1 MKTTI
6 LTLLL
11 NTFIV
16 CAYAQSFKSQGLKYY
31 VIGDNSV
38 AVTGCTGKVPQ
49 NVTIPSTVSNGG
61 KTYIVERIG
70 QYAFDE
76 PGLLSVVLPNTIK
89 SIGQF
94 AFRSSSI
101 ERIELPIGLE
111 SIEAYAF
118 SECKSL
124 KSVVLPNTIKIK
136 SIGSYAFSETSLE
149 SINLPIG
156 LELIGGYAFYRCN
169 SLKSVVLPN
178 TIKSIGEYAFSG
190 TSLESINLPI
200 GLECIE
206 SYAFDACKSLKY
218 VYFPPSPLILGAHI
232 FYDCDNLIR
241 QEGFH
246 PGIKS
251 YGSNPFSSSPIDKQL
266 DSDEIKRTFSYNY
279 VWKIYKAMQEWQK
292 KKPYETVD
300 QWRTRVTDQARER
313 KLQQFVHQFKDQ
325 YVKEESAKAN
335 PQFTISLYDDDYN
348 VYSLESK
355 RYGVVYV
362 SVPTTEKDFFKDNFG
377 SAKVMPTYCLKDDT
391 LALASVSV
399 QIGQKTYKTLD
410 MIEEAMA
417 NDFASMDLPPL
428 EINLNDKESSTP
440 VIRTVS
446 YDKSLDENIPV
457 SGTKAN
463 NTFVIAIGNENYQLV
478 PSVSFAENDMEV
490 FCKYCQKTLGVPISN
505 IRKYKD
511 ATFGVMLSAL
521 SDLKDIAEAYN
532 GDINV
537 LFYYAGHGFPDEK
550 SHNAYL
556 LPVDADGK
564 QSEVCFPISRLYAE
578 LAALKSKS
586 TVVFMAACFSGSQR
600 GDGMLASAR
609 GVAIKAKEEKLHGNL
624 VVFSAASGDETAY
637 PYREKGHGMF
647 TYFLLKK
654 LQETKGAVT
663 LGELSDYVTTN
674 VKRQS
679 VVTNRKSQTP
689 TVIYSES
696 VGMDWRK
703 ISF

>member
-16 CAYAQSFKSQGLKYY
+16 CAYAQSFKSQGLKYN

-38 AVTGCTGKVPQ
+38 EVAGCTGKVPK

-70 QYAFDE
+70 ANAFDE

-89 SIGQF
+89 SIGWG
-94 AFRSSSI
+94 AFGSSSL
-101 ERIELPIGLE
+101 ESIELPIGLE
-111 SIEAYAF
+111 IIEAYAF

-124 KSVVLPNTIKIK
+124 KSVVLPNTIK
-136 SIGSYAFSETSLE
+136 SIGGSAFRESSLE
-149 SINLPIG
+149 SIELPIG
-156 LELIGGYAFYRCN
+156 LELIGGYAFY
-169 SLKSVVLPN
+169 
-178 TIKSIGEYAFSG
+178 G
-190 TSLESINLPI
+190 
-200 GLECIE
+200 
-206 SYAFDACKSLKY
+206 CKSLKY
-218 VYFPPSPLILGAHI
+218 VYFPPSPLELGDLC
-232 FYDCDNLIR
+232 FSDCDNLIR

-251 YGSNPFSSSPIDKQL
+251 YGYNPFSSSPIDKQL

-313 KLQQFVHQFKDQ
+313 KLQQFVSQFKDQ
-325 YVKEESAKAN
+325 YVKEQSANAN

-348 VYSLESK
+348 VYSLKSK

-362 SVPTTEKDFFKDNFG
+362 SVPASEKEFFKDKFDP
-377 SAKVMPTYCLKDDT
+377 AKVMPTYCLKDDT

-410 MIEEAMA
+410 MIEEPMA

-511 ATFGVMLSAL
+511 ATFGVMLSAI

-564 QSEVCFPISRLYAE
+564 QPEVCFPISRLYSE

-586 TVVFMAACFSGSQR
+586 TVVFMDACFSGSQR

>member
-31 VIGDNSV
+31 VIGDNCV

-70 QYAFDE
+70 ANAFDE

-89 SIGQF
+89 SIGWG
-94 AFRSSSI
+94 AFGSSSL
-101 ERIELPIGLE
+101 ESIELPIGLE
-111 SIEAYAF
+111 IIEAYAF
-118 SECKSL
+118 SECK
-124 KSVVLPNTIKIK
+124 
-136 SIGSYAFSETSLE
+136 
-149 SINLPIG
+149 
-156 LELIGGYAFYRCN
+156 

-190 TSLESINLPI
+190 TSLESIKLPI

-218 VYFPPSPLILGAHI
+218 VYFPPSPLELGDLC
-232 FYDCDNLIR
+232 FSDCDNLIR

-251 YGSNPFSSSPIDKQL
+251 YGYNPFSSSPIDKQL

-313 KLQQFVHQFKDQ
+313 KLQQFVSQFKDQ
-325 YVKEESAKAN
+325 YVKEQSANAN

-348 VYSLESK
+348 VYSLESQG
-355 RYGVVYV
+355 YGVVYV

-410 MIEEAMA
+410 MIEEPMA

-511 ATFGVMLSAL
+511 ATFGVMLSAI

-564 QSEVCFPISRLYAE
+564 QLEVCFPISRLYSE

-586 TVVFMAACFSGSQR
+586 TVVFMDACFSGSQR

-624 VVFSAASGDETAY
+624 VVLSAASGDETAY

>member
-16 CAYAQSFKSQGLKYY
+16 CAYAQSFKSQGLKYN

-38 AVTGCTGKVPQ
+38 EVAGCTGKVPK

-70 QYAFDE
+70 ANAFDE

-89 SIGQF
+89 SIGWG
-94 AFRSSSI
+94 AFGSSSL
-101 ERIELPIGLE
+101 ESIELPIGLE
-111 SIEAYAF
+111 IIEAYAF

-124 KSVVLPNTIKIK
+124 KSVVLPNTIK
-136 SIGSYAFSETSLE
+136 SIGGSAFRESSLE
-149 SINLPIG
+149 SIELPIG
-156 LELIGGYAFYRCN
+156 LELIGGYAFY
-169 SLKSVVLPN
+169 
-178 TIKSIGEYAFSG
+178 G
-190 TSLESINLPI
+190 
-200 GLECIE
+200 
-206 SYAFDACKSLKY
+206 CKSLKY
-218 VYFPPSPLILGAHI
+218 VYFPPSPLELGDLC
-232 FYDCDNLIR
+232 FSDCDNLIR

-251 YGSNPFSSSPIDKQL
+251 YGYNPFSSSPIDKQL

-313 KLQQFVHQFKDQ
+313 KLQQFVSQFKDQ
-325 YVKEESAKAN
+325 YVKEQSANAN

-362 SVPTTEKDFFKDNFG
+362 SVPASEKEFFKDKFDP
-377 SAKVMPTYCLKDDT
+377 AKVMPTYCLKDDT

-410 MIEEAMA
+410 MIEEPMA

-511 ATFGVMLSAL
+511 ATFGVMLSAI

-564 QSEVCFPISRLYAE
+564 QPEVCFPISRLYSE

-586 TVVFMAACFSGSQR
+586 TVVFMDACFSGSQR

-609 GVAIKAKEEKLHGNL
+609 GVAIKAKEDKLHGNL

>member
-16 CAYAQSFKSQGLKYY
+16 CAYAQSFKSQGLKYN

-38 AVTGCTGKVPQ
+38 EVAGCTGKVPK

-70 QYAFDE
+70 ANAFDE

-89 SIGQF
+89 SIGWG
-94 AFRSSSI
+94 AFGSSSL
-101 ERIELPIGLE
+101 ESIELPIGLE
-111 SIEAYAF
+111 IIEAYAF

-124 KSVVLPNTIKIK
+124 KSVVLPNTIK
-136 SIGSYAFSETSLE
+136 SIGGSAFRESSLE
-149 SINLPIG
+149 SIELPIG
-156 LELIGGYAFYRCN
+156 LELIGGYAFY
-169 SLKSVVLPN
+169 
-178 TIKSIGEYAFSG
+178 G
-190 TSLESINLPI
+190 
-200 GLECIE
+200 
-206 SYAFDACKSLKY
+206 CKSLKY
-218 VYFPPSPLILGAHI
+218 VYFPPSPLELGDLC
-232 FYDCDNLIR
+232 FSDCDNLIR

-251 YGSNPFSSSPIDKQL
+251 YGYNPFSSSPIDKQL

-313 KLQQFVHQFKDQ
+313 KLQQFVSQFKDQ
-325 YVKEESAKAN
+325 YVKEQSANAN

-348 VYSLESK
+348 VYSLKSK

-362 SVPTTEKDFFKDNFG
+362 SVPASEKEFFKDKFDP
-377 SAKVMPTYCLKDDT
+377 AKVMPTYCLKDDT

-410 MIEEAMA
+410 MIEEPMA

-564 QSEVCFPISRLYAE
+564 QLEVCFPISRLYSE

-586 TVVFMAACFSGSQR
+586 TVVFMDACFSGSQR

-609 GVAIKAKEEKLHGNL
+609 GVAIKAKEEMLHGNL

>member
-16 CAYAQSFKSQGLKYY
+16 CAYAQSFKSQGLKYN

-38 AVTGCTGKVPQ
+38 EVAGCTGKVPQ

-76 PGLLSVVLPNTIK
+76 SGLLSVVLPNTIK

-190 TSLESINLPI
+190 TSLESIKLPI

-251 YGSNPFSSSPIDKQL
+251 YGSNPFSSSPIDKQF
-266 DSDEIKRTFSYNY
+266 DSGEITRTFSYNY
-279 VWKIYKAMQEWQK
+279 VCKIYKAMQEWQK
-292 KKPYETVD
+292 KKSFETVD
-300 QWRTRVTDQARER
+300 QWRTRVTNQARER
-313 KLQQFVHQFKDQ
+313 KLQQFVSQFKDQ
-325 YVKEESAKAN
+325 YVKEQSANAK
-335 PQFTISLYDDDYN
+335 PSFTISLYDDDYN

-355 RYGVVYV
+355 GYGVVYV

-377 SAKVMPTYCLKDDT
+377 SAKVMPTYCVKDDT
-391 LALASVSV
+391 LALVSVSV
-399 QIGQKTYKTLD
+399 QIGPKTYKTLD
-410 MIEEAMA
+410 MNEEPMA

-511 ATFGVMLSAL
+511 ATFGVMLSAI

-550 SHNAYL
+550 SRKAYL
-556 LPVDADGK
+556 LPIDADGK
-564 QSEVCFPISRLYAE
+564 QSEVCLPISRLYSE
-578 LAALKSKS
+578 LAALNSKS
-586 TVVFMAACFSGSQR
+586 TVVFMDACFSGAQR

>member
-16 CAYAQSFKSQGLKYY
+16 CAYAQSFKSQGLKYN

-38 AVTGCTGKVPQ
+38 EVAGCTGKVPK

-70 QYAFDE
+70 ANAFDE

-89 SIGQF
+89 SIGWG
-94 AFRSSSI
+94 AFGSSSL
-101 ERIELPIGLE
+101 ESIELPIGLE
-111 SIEAYAF
+111 IIEAYAF

-124 KSVVLPNTIKIK
+124 KSVVLPNTIK
-136 SIGSYAFSETSLE
+136 SIGGSAFRESSLE
-149 SINLPIG
+149 SIELPIG
-156 LELIGGYAFYRCN
+156 LELIGGYAFY
-169 SLKSVVLPN
+169 
-178 TIKSIGEYAFSG
+178 G
-190 TSLESINLPI
+190 
-200 GLECIE
+200 
-206 SYAFDACKSLKY
+206 CKSLKY
-218 VYFPPSPLILGAHI
+218 VYFPPSPLELGDLC
-232 FYDCDNLIR
+232 FSDCDNLIR

-251 YGSNPFSSSPIDKQL
+251 YGYNPFSSSPIDKQL

-313 KLQQFVHQFKDQ
+313 KLQQFVSQFKDQ
-325 YVKEESAKAN
+325 YVKEQSANAN

-348 VYSLESK
+348 VYSLKSK

-362 SVPTTEKDFFKDNFG
+362 SVPASEKEFFKDKFDP
-377 SAKVMPTYCLKDDT
+377 AKVMPTYCLKDDT

-410 MIEEAMA
+410 MIEEPMA

-564 QSEVCFPISRLYAE
+564 QPEVCFPISRLYSE

-586 TVVFMAACFSGSQR
+586 TVVFMDACFSGSQR

>member
-70 QYAFDE
+70 ANAFDE

-89 SIGQF
+89 SIGWG
-94 AFRSSSI
+94 AFGSSSL
-101 ERIELPIGLE
+101 ESIELPIGLE
-111 SIEAYAF
+111 IIEAYAF

-124 KSVVLPNTIKIK
+124 KSVVLPNTIK
-136 SIGSYAFSETSLE
+136 SIGGSAFRESSLE
-149 SINLPIG
+149 SIELPIG
-156 LELIGGYAFYRCN
+156 LELIGGYAFY
-169 SLKSVVLPN
+169 
-178 TIKSIGEYAFSG
+178 G
-190 TSLESINLPI
+190 
-200 GLECIE
+200 
-206 SYAFDACKSLKY
+206 CKSLKY
-218 VYFPPSPLILGAHI
+218 VYFPPSPLELGDLC
-232 FYDCDNLIR
+232 FSDCDNLIR

-251 YGSNPFSSSPIDKQL
+251 YGYNPFSSSPIDKQL

-313 KLQQFVHQFKDQ
+313 KLQQFVSQFKDQ
-325 YVKEESAKAN
+325 YVKEQSANAN

-362 SVPTTEKDFFKDNFG
+362 SVPASEKDFFKDKFDP
-377 SAKVMPTYCLKDDT
+377 AKVMPTYCLKDDT

-410 MIEEAMA
+410 MIEEPMA

-586 TVVFMAACFSGSQR
+586 TVVFMDACFSGSQR

>member
-1 MKTTI
+1 MKAKI

-16 CAYAQSFKSQGLKYY
+16 CAYAQSFESQRLKYN
-31 VIGDNSV
+31 VIEGNSV
-38 AVTGCTGKVPQ
+38 EVVGCTGRKVPQ
-49 NVTIPSTVSNGG
+49 HVTIPSTVSNGG

-70 QYAFDE
+70 RSAFRE
-76 PGLLSVVLPNTIK
+76 SGLLSVVLPNTIK
-89 SIGQF
+89 SIGEF
-94 AFRSSSI
+94 AFQNTSLESLK
-101 ERIELPIGLE
+101 LPIGLE
-111 SIEAYAF
+111 RIEDWAF
-118 SECKSL
+118 FECS
-124 KSVVLPNTIKIK
+124 
-136 SIGSYAFSETSLE
+136 
-149 SINLPIG
+149 
-156 LELIGGYAFYRCN
+156 
-169 SLKSVVLPN
+169 
-178 TIKSIGEYAFSG
+178 
-190 TSLESINLPI
+190 
-200 GLECIE
+200 
-206 SYAFDACKSLKY
+206 SLKY
-218 VYFPPSPLILGAHI
+218 VYFPPTPLELGRCCFAN
-232 FYDCDNLIR
+232 CLNLIR
-241 QEGFH
+241 QEGYH
-246 PGIKS
+246 SGITRTDGYLS
-251 YGSNPFSSSPIDKQL
+251 GCFSNSPIDTQL
-266 DSDEIKRTFSYNY
+266 KSDEIKRTFSYNY
-279 VWKIYKAMQEWQK
+279 VCKIYKAMQEWQK
-292 KKPYETVD
+292 KKPFETVD
-300 QWRTRVTDQARER
+300 QWRTRVTNHARER
-313 KLQQFVHQFKDQ
+313 KLQQLVSQFKDQ
-325 YVKEESAKAN
+325 YIKEQSANVN

-362 SVPTTEKDFFKDNFG
+362 SVPASEKDFFKDKFG
-377 SAKVMPTYCLKDDT
+377 SAKVMPTYCIKDDN
-391 LALASVSV
+391 LALVSVSV
-399 QIGQKTYKTLD
+399 QIGQKTYKAPD
-410 MIEEAMA
+410 MNEEPVA

-428 EINLNDKESSTP
+428 EINMNDKESSTP

-521 SDLKDIAEAYN
+521 SDLKDITEAYN

-550 SHNAYL
+550 SRKAYL

-564 QSEVCFPISRLYAE
+564 QSEVCLPISRLYSE
-578 LAALKSKS
+578 LAALNSKS
-586 TVVFMAACFSGSQR
+586 TVVFMDACFSGAQR

-609 GVAIKAKEEKLHGNL
+609 GVAIEVKEEMIQGNL

-637 PYREKGHGMF
+637 PYKEKGHGMF

-654 LQETKGAVT
+654 VQETKGAVT
-663 LGELSDYVTTN
+663 LGELSDYIITN

-689 TVIYSES
+689 TVIHSES
-696 VGMDWRK
+696 VGMGWRTK
-703 ISF
+703 PL

>member
-16 CAYAQSFKSQGLKYY
+16 CAYAQSFKSQGLKYN

-70 QYAFDE
+70 ANAFDE

-89 SIGQF
+89 SIGWG
-94 AFRSSSI
+94 AFGSSSL
-101 ERIELPIGLE
+101 ESIELPIGLE
-111 SIEAYAF
+111 IIEAYAF

-124 KSVVLPNTIKIK
+124 KSVVLPNTIK
-136 SIGSYAFSETSLE
+136 SIGGSAFRESSLE
-149 SINLPIG
+149 SIELPIG
-156 LELIGGYAFYRCN
+156 LELIGGYAFY
-169 SLKSVVLPN
+169 
-178 TIKSIGEYAFSG
+178 G
-190 TSLESINLPI
+190 
-200 GLECIE
+200 
-206 SYAFDACKSLKY
+206 CKSLKY

-251 YGSNPFSSSPIDKQL
+251 YGYNPFSSSPIDKQL

-313 KLQQFVHQFKDQ
+313 KLQQFVSQFKDQ
-325 YVKEESAKAN
+325 YVKEQSANAN

-348 VYSLESK
+348 VYSLKSK

-362 SVPTTEKDFFKDNFG
+362 SVPTTEKDFFKDKFDP
-377 SAKVMPTYCLKDDT
+377 AKVMPTYCLKDDT

-410 MIEEAMA
+410 MIEEPMA

-511 ATFGVMLSAL
+511 ATFGVMLSAI

-564 QSEVCFPISRLYAE
+564 QLEVCFPISRLYSE

-586 TVVFMAACFSGSQR
+586 TVVFMDACFSGSQR

>member
-16 CAYAQSFKSQGLKYY
+16 CAYAQSFKSQGLKYN

-38 AVTGCTGKVPQ
+38 EVAGCTGKVPK
-49 NVTIPSTVSNGG
+49 NVTIPSTVSDGG

-70 QYAFDE
+70 ANAFDE

-89 SIGQF
+89 SIGEF
-94 AFRSSSI
+94 AFQNTSL
-101 ERIELPIGLE
+101 ERLKLPIGLE
-111 SIEAYAF
+111 
-118 SECKSL
+118 
-124 KSVVLPNTIKIK
+124 
-136 SIGSYAFSETSLE
+136 
-149 SINLPIG
+149 
-156 LELIGGYAFYRCN
+156 R
-169 SLKSVVLPN
+169 
-178 TIKSIGEYAFSG
+178 
-190 TSLESINLPI
+190 
-200 GLECIE
+200 IE

-241 QEGFH
+241 QEGYH
-246 PGIKS
+246 AGITRT
-251 YGSNPFSSSPIDKQL
+251 GEGRQFGSSPIDKQL
-266 DSDEIKRTFSYNY
+266 NSDEIKRTFSYNY
-279 VWKIYKAMQEWQK
+279 VCKIYKAMQEWQK
-292 KKPYETVD
+292 KKPFETVD

-550 SHNAYL
+550 SRKAYL
-556 LPVDADGK
+556 LPIDADGK
-564 QSEVCFPISRLYAE
+564 QSEVCFPISRLYSE
-578 LAALKSKS
+578 LAALNSKS
-586 TVVFMAACFSGSQR
+586 TVVFMDACFSGAQR

-609 GVAIKAKEEKLHGNL
+609 GVAIEVKEEMIQGNL

>member
-70 QYAFDE
+70 ANAFDE

-89 SIGQF
+89 SIGWG
-94 AFRSSSI
+94 AFGSSSL
-101 ERIELPIGLE
+101 ESIELPIGLE
-111 SIEAYAF
+111 IIEAYAF

-124 KSVVLPNTIKIK
+124 KSVVLPNTIK
-136 SIGSYAFSETSLE
+136 SIGGSAFRESSLE
-149 SINLPIG
+149 SIELPIG
-156 LELIGGYAFYRCN
+156 LELIGGYAFY
-169 SLKSVVLPN
+169 
-178 TIKSIGEYAFSG
+178 G
-190 TSLESINLPI
+190 
-200 GLECIE
+200 
-206 SYAFDACKSLKY
+206 CKSLKY

-251 YGSNPFSSSPIDKQL
+251 YGYNPFSSSPIDKQL

-292 KKPYETVD
+292 KKPFETVD

-313 KLQQFVHQFKDQ
+313 KLQQFVSQFKDQ
-325 YVKEESAKAN
+325 YVKEQSANAN

-348 VYSLESK
+348 VYSLKSK

-362 SVPTTEKDFFKDNFG
+362 SVPASEKEFFKDKFDP
-377 SAKVMPTYCLKDDT
+377 AKVMPTYCLKDDT

-511 ATFGVMLSAL
+511 ATFGVMLSAI

-564 QSEVCFPISRLYAE
+564 QLEVCFPISRLYSE

-586 TVVFMAACFSGSQR
+586 TVVFMDACFSGSQR

>member
-190 TSLESINLPI
+190 TSLESIKLPI

-251 YGSNPFSSSPIDKQL
+251 YGSNPFSSSPIDKQI
-266 DSDEIKRTFSYNY
+266 DSGEITRTFSYNY
-279 VWKIYKAMQEWQK
+279 VCKIYKAMQEWQK
-292 KKPYETVD
+292 KKPFETVD

-362 SVPTTEKDFFKDNFG
+362 SVPASEKDFFKDKFDP
-377 SAKVMPTYCLKDDT
+377 AKVMPTYCLKDDT

-410 MIEEAMA
+410 MIEEPMA

-511 ATFGVMLSAL
+511 ATFGVMLSAI

-564 QSEVCFPISRLYAE
+564 QLEVCFPISRLYSE

-586 TVVFMAACFSGSQR
+586 TVVFMDACFSGSQR

-609 GVAIKAKEEKLHGNL
+609 GVAIKAKEEMLHGNL

-654 LQETKGAVT
+654 LQETKGAIT

>member
-1 MKTTI
+1 MKAKI

-16 CAYAQSFKSQGLKYY
+16 CAYAQSFESQGLKYK

-38 AVTGCTGKVPQ
+38 EVAGCTGVVPQ

-70 QYAFDE
+70 SSAFDKS
-76 PGLLSVVLPNTIK
+76 GILSVVLPNTIK
-89 SIGQF
+89 SIGES
-94 AFRSSSI
+94 AFCQSSLESI
-101 ERIELPIGLE
+101 KLPIGLE
-111 SIEAYAF
+111 
-118 SECKSL
+118 
-124 KSVVLPNTIKIK
+124 
-136 SIGSYAFSETSLE
+136 
-149 SINLPIG
+149 
-156 LELIGGYAFYRCN
+156 R
-169 SLKSVVLPN
+169 
-178 TIKSIGEYAFSG
+178 
-190 TSLESINLPI
+190 
-200 GLECIE
+200 IE
-206 SYAFDACKSLKY
+206 SGAFANCKSLKY
-218 VYFPPSPLILGAHI
+218 VYFPPSTLELGEFCFAH
-232 FYDCDNLIR
+232 CDNLIR
-241 QEGFH
+241 QEGYH
-246 PGIKS
+246 AGITRTGIG
-251 YGSNPFSSSPIDKQL
+251 YHFLQSPLDKQL
-266 DSDEIKRTFSYNY
+266 KSDEKKRTFSYNY
-279 VWKIYKAMQEWQK
+279 VGKIYKAMQEWQK

-313 KLQQFVHQFKDQ
+313 KLQQFVSQFKEQ
-325 YVKEESAKAN
+325 YVKEESAKIN

-348 VYSLESK
+348 VYSLKSK
-355 RYGVVYV
+355 RYGVVHV
-362 SVPTTEKDFFKDNFG
+362 SVPTTEKDYFKDYFG
-377 SAKVMPTYCLKDDT
+377 SAKVMPTYCVKDDT
-391 LALASVSV
+391 LAVASVSV
-399 QIGQKTYKTLD
+399 QIGPKTYKTLD
-410 MIEEAMA
+410 MNEEPMA

-428 EINLNDKESSTP
+428 EINLNDKASSTP
-440 VIRTVS
+440 VISTVS

-457 SGTKAN
+457 SRTKAD

-511 ATFGVMLSAL
+511 ATFGMMLSAL
-521 SDLKDIAEAYN
+521 NDLKDIAEAYN

-550 SHNAYL
+550 SRKAYL

-564 QSEVCFPISRLYAE
+564 QSEVCFPISRLYSE
-578 LAALKSKS
+578 LAALNSKS
-586 TVVFMAACFSGSQR
+586 TVVFMDACFSGAQR

-609 GVAIKAKEEKLHGNL
+609 GVAIEVKEEMIQGNL

-637 PYREKGHGMF
+637 PYKEKGHGMF

-654 LQETKGAVT
+654 MQETKGAVT
-663 LGELSDYVTTN
+663 LGELSDYIITN

-689 TVIYSES
+689 TVIHSES
-696 VGMDWRK
+696 VGMGWRTK
-703 ISF
+703 PL

>member
-1 MKTTI
+1 
-6 LTLLL
+6 
-11 NTFIV
+11 
-16 CAYAQSFKSQGLKYY
+16 
-31 VIGDNSV
+31 
-38 AVTGCTGKVPQ
+38 
-49 NVTIPSTVSNGG
+49 
-61 KTYIVERIG
+61 
-70 QYAFDE
+70 
-76 PGLLSVVLPNTIK
+76 
-89 SIGQF
+89 
-94 AFRSSSI
+94 
-101 ERIELPIGLE
+101 
-111 SIEAYAF
+111 
-118 SECKSL
+118 
-124 KSVVLPNTIKIK
+124 
-136 SIGSYAFSETSLE
+136 
-149 SINLPIG
+149 
-156 LELIGGYAFYRCN
+156 
-169 SLKSVVLPN
+169 
-178 TIKSIGEYAFSG
+178 
-190 TSLESINLPI
+190 
-200 GLECIE
+200 
-206 SYAFDACKSLKY
+206 
-218 VYFPPSPLILGAHI
+218 
-232 FYDCDNLIR
+232 
-241 QEGFH
+241 
-246 PGIKS
+246 
-251 YGSNPFSSSPIDKQL
+251 
-266 DSDEIKRTFSYNY
+266 
-279 VWKIYKAMQEWQK
+279 MQEWQK

-313 KLQQFVHQFKDQ
+313 KLQQFVSQFKDQ
-325 YVKEESAKAN
+325 YVKEQSANAN

-348 VYSLESK
+348 VYSLKSK

-362 SVPTTEKDFFKDNFG
+362 SVPASEKEFFKDKFDP
-377 SAKVMPTYCLKDDT
+377 AKVMPTYCLKDDT

-410 MIEEAMA
+410 MIEEPMA

-511 ATFGVMLSAL
+511 ATFGVMLSAI

-564 QSEVCFPISRLYAE
+564 QLEVCFPISRLYSE

-586 TVVFMAACFSGSQR
+586 TVVFMDACFSGSQR

-609 GVAIKAKEEKLHGNL
+609 GVAIKAKEEMLHGNL

-679 VVTNRKSQTP
+679 VVSNRKSQTP

>member
-11 NTFIV
+11 SANII
-16 CAYAQSFKSQGLKYY
+16 CAYAQSFKSQGLKYN

-38 AVTGCTGKVPQ
+38 EVAGCTGKVPK

-70 QYAFDE
+70 ANAFDE

-89 SIGQF
+89 SIGWG
-94 AFRSSSI
+94 AFGSSSL
-101 ERIELPIGLE
+101 ESIELPIGLE
-111 SIEAYAF
+111 IIEAYAF

-124 KSVVLPNTIKIK
+124 KSVVLPNTIK
-136 SIGSYAFSETSLE
+136 SIGGSAFRESSLE
-149 SINLPIG
+149 SIELPIG
-156 LELIGGYAFYRCN
+156 LELIGGYAFY
-169 SLKSVVLPN
+169 
-178 TIKSIGEYAFSG
+178 G
-190 TSLESINLPI
+190 
-200 GLECIE
+200 
-206 SYAFDACKSLKY
+206 CKSLKY
-218 VYFPPSPLILGAHI
+218 VYFPPSPLELGDLC
-232 FYDCDNLIR
+232 FSDCDNLIR

-251 YGSNPFSSSPIDKQL
+251 YGYNPFSSSPIDKQL

-313 KLQQFVHQFKDQ
+313 KLQQFVSQFKDQ
-325 YVKEESAKAN
+325 YVKEQSANAN

-348 VYSLESK
+348 VYSLKSK

-362 SVPTTEKDFFKDNFG
+362 SVPASEKEFFKDKFDP
-377 SAKVMPTYCLKDDT
+377 AKVMPTYCLKDDT

-410 MIEEAMA
+410 MIEEPMA

-511 ATFGVMLSAL
+511 ATFGVMLSAI

-564 QSEVCFPISRLYAE
+564 QLEVCFPISRLYSE

-586 TVVFMAACFSGSQR
+586 TVVFMDACFSGSQR

-609 GVAIKAKEEKLHGNL
+609 GVAIKAKEEMLHGNL

-689 TVIYSES
+689 TMIYSES

>member
-16 CAYAQSFKSQGLKYY
+16 CAYAQSFESQRLQYN

-38 AVTGCTGKVPQ
+38 EVAGCTGKVPQ
-49 NVTIPSTVSNGG
+49 NVTIPSAVSNGG
-61 KTYIVERIG
+61 KTYTVERIG
-70 QYAFDE
+70 EKAFYE
-76 PGLLSVVLPNTIK
+76 SVLLSVVLPNTIK
-89 SIGQF
+89 SIGKY
-94 AFRSSSI
+94 AFCYSSLES
-101 ERIELPIGLE
+101 IELPIGLE
-111 SIEAYAF
+111 RIEIGAF

-124 KSVVLPNTIKIK
+124 KSVVLPSTIK
-136 SIGSYAFSETSLE
+136 SIGEYAFEETSLE
-149 SINLPIG
+149 SIELPIG
-156 LELIGGYAFYRCN
+156 LERIEKYAFDDCN

-178 TIKSIGEYAFSG
+178 TIKSIGKSAFSNS
-190 TSLESINLPI
+190 SLESIKLPI
-200 GLECIE
+200 GLERIE
-206 SYAFDACKSLKY
+206 EYAFYGCKSLKY
-218 VYFPPSPLILGAHI
+218 VYFPPSPLELGENC
-232 FYDCDNLIR
+232 FNGCDNLIR

-246 PGIKS
+246 SGIKS
-251 YGSNPFSSSPIDKQL
+251 YGYNPFSSSPIDKQL
-266 DSDEIKRTFSYNY
+266 NSDEIKRTFSYNY
-279 VWKIYKAMQEWQK
+279 VCKIYKAMQEWQK
-292 KKPYETVD
+292 KKPFETVD
-300 QWRTRVTDQARER
+300 QWRTRVTNQARER
-313 KLQQFVHQFKDQ
+313 KLKQFVSQFKDQ
-325 YVKEESAKAN
+325 YVKEQSAKAN

-348 VYSLESK
+348 VYSLESQG
-355 RYGVVYV
+355 YGVVYV
-362 SVPTTEKDFFKDNFG
+362 SVPTTEKDFFKNKFG
-377 SAKVMPTYCLKDDT
+377 SAKVMPTYCVKDDN

-399 QIGQKTYKTLD
+399 QIGQKTYKTPD
-410 MIEEAMA
+410 MIEEPMA

-564 QSEVCFPISRLYAE
+564 QPEVCFPISRLYSE

-586 TVVFMAACFSGSQR
+586 TVVFMDACFSGSQR

-654 LQETKGAVT
+654 LQETKGAIT

>member
-1 MKTTI
+1 MKAKI

-16 CAYAQSFKSQGLKYY
+16 CAYAQSFENQRLKYN

-38 AVTGCTGKVPQ
+38 EVAGCTGKVPK

-61 KTYIVERIG
+61 KTYIVESIG
-70 QYAFDE
+70 KYAFYQSSLE
-76 PGLLSVVLPNTIK
+76 
-89 SIGQF
+89 SIN
-94 AFRSSSI
+94 
-101 ERIELPIGLE
+101 LPIGLE
-111 SIEAYAF
+111 RIEEYAF
-118 SECKSL
+118 FDCKSL
-124 KSVVLPNTIKIK
+124 KSVVLPNTIK
-136 SIGSYAFSETSLE
+136 SIGKSAFSQSSLE
-149 SINLPIG
+149 SIELPIG
-156 LELIGGYAFYRCN
+156 LERIEEHTFSFCK

-178 TIKSIGEYAFSG
+178 TIKSIGEDAFHY
-190 TSLESINLPI
+190 TSLESIKLPI
-200 GLECIE
+200 GLERIE
-206 SYAFDACKSLKY
+206 QEAFYGCKSLKY
-218 VYFPPSPLILGAHI
+218 VYFPPSPLELGHYCFA
-232 FYDCDNLIR
+232 YCDNLIR

-246 PGIKS
+246 AGITRTGGPS
-251 YGSNPFSSSPIDKQL
+251 FVDAPINKQL
-266 DSDEIKRTFSYNY
+266 NSDEIKRTFSYNY
-279 VWKIYKAMQEWQK
+279 VCKIYKAMQEWQK
-292 KKPYETVD
+292 KKPFETVD

-313 KLQQFVHQFKDQ
+313 KLQQFVSHFKDQ
-325 YVKEESAKAN
+325 YVKEESANTK
-335 PQFTISLYDDDYN
+335 PQFTISFYDDDYN
-348 VYSLESK
+348 AYSLESK
-355 RYGVVYV
+355 GYGVVYV
-362 SVPTTEKDFFKDNFG
+362 SVSTTEKDFFKDNFG
-377 SAKVMPTYCLKDDT
+377 SAKVMPTYCVKDDT

-399 QIGQKTYKTLD
+399 QIGQKTYKTPD
-410 MIEEAMA
+410 MIEEPMA

-521 SDLKDIAEAYN
+521 KDLKDIAEAYN

-550 SHNAYL
+550 SRKAYL
-556 LPVDADGK
+556 LPIDADGK
-564 QSEVCFPISRLYAE
+564 QSEVCFPISRLYSE
-578 LAALKSKS
+578 LAALNSKS
-586 TVVFMAACFSGSQR
+586 TVVFMDACFSGAQR

-609 GVAIKAKEEKLHGNL
+609 GVAIEVKEEMVQGNL

-637 PYREKGHGMF
+637 PYKEKGHGMF

-654 LQETKGAVT
+654 VQETKGAVT
-663 LGELSDYVTTN
+663 LGELSDYIITN

-689 TVIYSES
+689 TVIHSES
-696 VGMDWRK
+696 VGMGWRTK
-703 ISF
+703 PL

>member
-70 QYAFDE
+70 ANAFDE

-89 SIGQF
+89 SIGWG
-94 AFRSSSI
+94 AFGSSSL
-101 ERIELPIGLE
+101 ESIELPIGLE
-111 SIEAYAF
+111 IIEAYAF

-190 TSLESINLPI
+190 TSLESIKLPI

-251 YGSNPFSSSPIDKQL
+251 YGYNPFSSSPIDKQL

-313 KLQQFVHQFKDQ
+313 KLQQFVSQFKDQ
-325 YVKEESAKAN
+325 YVKEQSANAN

-348 VYSLESK
+348 VYSLKSK

-362 SVPTTEKDFFKDNFG
+362 SVPASEKEFFKDKFDP
-377 SAKVMPTYCLKDDT
+377 AKVMPTYCLKDDT

-410 MIEEAMA
+410 MIEEPMA

-564 QSEVCFPISRLYAE
+564 QLEVCFPISRLYSE

-586 TVVFMAACFSGSQR
+586 TVVFMDACFSGSQR

>member
-1 MKTTI
+1 MKAKI

-16 CAYAQSFKSQGLKYY
+16 CAYAQSFESQGLKYK

-38 AVTGCTGKVPQ
+38 EVAGCTGVVPQ

-70 QYAFDE
+70 ESAFQSS
-76 PGLLSVVLPNTIK
+76 GLLSVVLPNTIK
-89 SIGQF
+89 SIGES
-94 AFRSSSI
+94 AFCQSSLESI
-101 ERIELPIGLE
+101 KLPIGLE
-111 SIEAYAF
+111 
-118 SECKSL
+118 
-124 KSVVLPNTIKIK
+124 
-136 SIGSYAFSETSLE
+136 
-149 SINLPIG
+149 
-156 LELIGGYAFYRCN
+156 R
-169 SLKSVVLPN
+169 
-178 TIKSIGEYAFSG
+178 
-190 TSLESINLPI
+190 
-200 GLECIE
+200 IE
-206 SYAFDACKSLKY
+206 SGAFANCKSLKY
-218 VYFPPSPLILGAHI
+218 VYFPPSTLELGEFCFAH
-232 FYDCDNLIR
+232 CDNLIR
-241 QEGFH
+241 QEGYH
-246 PGIKS
+246 AGITRTGIGYHFFK
-251 YGSNPFSSSPIDKQL
+251 SPIDKQL
-266 DSDEIKRTFSYNY
+266 KSDEKKRTFSYNY
-279 VWKIYKAMQEWQK
+279 VGKIYKAMQEWQK

-300 QWRTRVTDQARER
+300 QWRTRVTNQARER
-313 KLQQFVHQFKDQ
+313 KLQQFVSQFKEQ
-325 YVKEESAKAN
+325 YVKEESAKIN

-362 SVPTTEKDFFKDNFG
+362 SVPTTEKDYFKDYFG
-377 SAKVMPTYCLKDDT
+377 SAKVMPTYCVKDDT
-391 LALASVSV
+391 LAVASVSV
-399 QIGQKTYKTLD
+399 QIGPKTYKTLD
-410 MIEEAMA
+410 MNEEPMA

-428 EINLNDKESSTP
+428 EINLNDKASSTP

-457 SGTKAN
+457 SRTKAD

-511 ATFGVMLSAL
+511 ATFGMMLSAL
-521 SDLKDIAEAYN
+521 NDLKDIAEAYN

-550 SHNAYL
+550 SRKAYL

-564 QSEVCFPISRLYAE
+564 QSEVCFPISRLYSE
-578 LAALKSKS
+578 LAALNSKS
-586 TVVFMAACFSGSQR
+586 TVVFMDACFSGAQR

-609 GVAIKAKEEKLHGNL
+609 GVAIEVKEEMIQGNL

-637 PYREKGHGMF
+637 PYKEKGHGMF

-654 LQETKGAVT
+654 MQETKGAVT
-663 LGELSDYVTTN
+663 LGELSDYIITN

-689 TVIYSES
+689 TVIHSES
-696 VGMDWRK
+696 VGMGWRTK
-703 ISF
+703 PL

>member
-1 MKTTI
+1 M
-6 LTLLL
+6 
-11 NTFIV
+11 
-16 CAYAQSFKSQGLKYY
+16 
-31 VIGDNSV
+31 
-38 AVTGCTGKVPQ
+38 
-49 NVTIPSTVSNGG
+49 
-61 KTYIVERIG
+61 
-70 QYAFDE
+70 
-76 PGLLSVVLPNTIK
+76 
-89 SIGQF
+89 
-94 AFRSSSI
+94 
-101 ERIELPIGLE
+101 
-111 SIEAYAF
+111 
-118 SECKSL
+118 
-124 KSVVLPNTIKIK
+124 
-136 SIGSYAFSETSLE
+136 
-149 SINLPIG
+149 
-156 LELIGGYAFYRCN
+156 
-169 SLKSVVLPN
+169 
-178 TIKSIGEYAFSG
+178 
-190 TSLESINLPI
+190 
-200 GLECIE
+200 CI
-206 SYAFDACKSLKY
+206 S
-218 VYFPPSPLILGAHI
+218 PPSPLELGDLC
-232 FYDCDNLIR
+232 FSDCDNLIR

-251 YGSNPFSSSPIDKQL
+251 YGYNPFSSSPIDKQL

-279 VWKIYKAMQEWQK
+279 VCKIYKAMQEWQK

-300 QWRTRVTDQARER
+300 QWHTRVTDQARER
-313 KLQQFVHQFKDQ
+313 KLQQFVSQFKDQ
-325 YVKEESAKAN
+325 YVKEQSANAN

-348 VYSLESK
+348 VYSLKSK

-362 SVPTTEKDFFKDNFG
+362 SVPASEKEFFKDKFDP
-377 SAKVMPTYCLKDDT
+377 AKVMPTYCLKDDT

-410 MIEEAMA
+410 MIEEPTA

-511 ATFGVMLSAL
+511 ATFGVMLSAI

-564 QSEVCFPISRLYAE
+564 QPEVCFPISRLYSE

-586 TVVFMAACFSGSQR
+586 TVVFMDACFSGSQR

-637 PYREKGHGMF
+637 PYREKGHGIF

>member
-16 CAYAQSFKSQGLKYY
+16 CAYAQSFKSQGLKYN

-38 AVTGCTGKVPQ
+38 EVAGCTGKVPK
-49 NVTIPSTVSNGG
+49 NVTIPSTVSDGG

-70 QYAFDE
+70 ANAFDE

-89 SIGQF
+89 SIGWG
-94 AFRSSSI
+94 AFGSSSL
-101 ERIELPIGLE
+101 ESIELPIGLE
-111 SIEAYAF
+111 IIEAYAF

-124 KSVVLPNTIKIK
+124 KSVVLPNTIK
-136 SIGSYAFSETSLE
+136 SIGGSAFRESSLE
-149 SINLPIG
+149 SIELPIG
-156 LELIGGYAFYRCN
+156 LELIGGYAFY
-169 SLKSVVLPN
+169 
-178 TIKSIGEYAFSG
+178 G
-190 TSLESINLPI
+190 
-200 GLECIE
+200 
-206 SYAFDACKSLKY
+206 CKSLKY
-218 VYFPPSPLILGAHI
+218 VYFPPSPLELGDLC
-232 FYDCDNLIR
+232 FSDCDNLIR

-251 YGSNPFSSSPIDKQL
+251 YGYNPFSSSPIDKQL

-313 KLQQFVHQFKDQ
+313 KLQQFVSQFKDQ
-325 YVKEESAKAN
+325 YVKEQSANAN

-348 VYSLESK
+348 VYSLKSK

-362 SVPTTEKDFFKDNFG
+362 SVPTTEKDFFKDKFDP
-377 SAKVMPTYCLKDDT
+377 AKVMPTYCLKDDT

-410 MIEEAMA
+410 MIEEPMA

-511 ATFGVMLSAL
+511 ATFGVMLSAI

-564 QSEVCFPISRLYAE
+564 QLEVCFPISRLYSE

-586 TVVFMAACFSGSQR
+586 TVVFMDACFSGSQR

-654 LQETKGAVT
+654 LQETKGAIT

>member
-1 MKTTI
+1 MKAKI

-16 CAYAQSFKSQGLKYY
+16 CAYAQSFESQGLKYN
-31 VIGDNSV
+31 VIEGNSV
-38 AVTGCTGKVPQ
+38 EVAGCTGEVPQ
-49 NVTIPSTVSNGG
+49 HVTIPSTVSNGG

-70 QYAFDE
+70 ERAFRE
-76 PGLLSVVLPNTIK
+76 SGLLSVVLPNTIK
-89 SIGQF
+89 SIGEG
-94 AFRSSSI
+94 AFSQSTLES
-101 ERIELPIGLE
+101 IELPIGLE
-111 SIEAYAF
+111 RIEDFAF
-118 SECKSL
+118 YKTSL
-124 KSVVLPNTIKIK
+124 KSIK
-136 SIGSYAFSETSLE
+136 
-149 SINLPIG
+149 LPIG
-156 LELIGGYAFYRCN
+156 LERIENWAF
-169 SLKSVVLPN
+169 K
-178 TIKSIGEYAFSG
+178 
-190 TSLESINLPI
+190 
-200 GLECIE
+200 ECR
-206 SYAFDACKSLKY
+206 SLKY
-218 VYFPPSPLILGAHI
+218 VYFPPTPLELRDKC
-232 FYDCDNLIR
+232 FTDCSDLIR
-241 QEGFH
+241 QEGYH
-246 PGIKS
+246 AGITRTGEYSRECFS
-251 YGSNPFSSSPIDKQL
+251 YSPIKKQIE
-266 DSDEIKRTFSYNY
+266 SDEIKRTFSYNY
-279 VWKIYKAMQEWQK
+279 VCKIYKAMQEWQK
-292 KKPYETVD
+292 KKPFETVD
-300 QWRTRVTDQARER
+300 QWRTRVTNQARER
-313 KLQQFVHQFKDQ
+313 KLQQFVSQFKDQ
-325 YVKEESAKAN
+325 YVKEQSANAN
-335 PQFTISLYDDDYN
+335 PQLTILLYDDDYN

-355 RYGVVYV
+355 GYGVVYV
-362 SVPTTEKDFFKDNFG
+362 SVPASEKDFFKDKFG
-377 SAKVMPTYCLKDDT
+377 SAKVMPTYCVKDDN

-399 QIGQKTYKTLD
+399 QIGQKTYKTPD
-410 MIEEAMA
+410 MIEEPMA
-417 NDFASMDLPPL
+417 NDLASMDLPPL

-550 SHNAYL
+550 SRKAYL
-556 LPVDADGK
+556 LPIDADGK
-564 QSEVCFPISRLYAE
+564 QSEVCFPISRLYSE
-578 LAALKSKS
+578 LAALNSKS
-586 TVVFMAACFSGSQR
+586 TVVFMDACFSGAQR

-609 GVAIKAKEEKLHGNL
+609 GVAIEVKEEMIQGNL

-637 PYREKGHGMF
+637 PYKEKGHGMF

-663 LGELSDYVTTN
+663 LGELSDYIITN

-689 TVIYSES
+689 TVIHSES
-696 VGMDWRK
+696 VGMGWRTK
-703 ISF
+703 PL

>member
-1 MKTTI
+1 MK
-6 LTLLL
+6 
-11 NTFIV
+11 
-16 CAYAQSFKSQGLKYY
+16 
-31 VIGDNSV
+31 
-38 AVTGCTGKVPQ
+38 
-49 NVTIPSTVSNGG
+49 
-61 KTYIVERIG
+61 
-70 QYAFDE
+70 
-76 PGLLSVVLPNTIK
+76 SVVLPNTIK
-89 SIGQF
+89 SIGGS
-94 AFRSSSI
+94 AFRESS
-101 ERIELPIGLE
+101 LE
-111 SIEAYAF
+111 SIE
-118 SECKSL
+118 
-124 KSVVLPNTIKIK
+124 
-136 SIGSYAFSETSLE
+136 
-149 SINLPIG
+149 LPIG
-156 LELIGGYAFYRCN
+156 LELIGGYAFY
-169 SLKSVVLPN
+169 
-178 TIKSIGEYAFSG
+178 G
-190 TSLESINLPI
+190 
-200 GLECIE
+200 
-206 SYAFDACKSLKY
+206 CKSLKY
-218 VYFPPSPLILGAHI
+218 VYFPPSPLELGDLC
-232 FYDCDNLIR
+232 FSDCDNLIR

-251 YGSNPFSSSPIDKQL
+251 YGYNPFSCSPIDKQL

-313 KLQQFVHQFKDQ
+313 KLQQFVSQFKDQ
-325 YVKEESAKAN
+325 YVKEQSANAN

-348 VYSLESK
+348 VYSLKSK

-362 SVPTTEKDFFKDNFG
+362 SVPTTEKDFFKDKFDP
-377 SAKVMPTYCLKDDT
+377 AKVMPTYCLKDDT

-410 MIEEAMA
+410 MIEEPMA

-428 EINLNDKESSTP
+428 EINVNDKESSTP

-511 ATFGVMLSAL
+511 ATFGVMLSAI

-586 TVVFMAACFSGSQR
+586 TVVFMDACFSGSQR

-609 GVAIKAKEEKLHGNL
+609 GVAIKAKEEMLHGNL

>member
-16 CAYAQSFKSQGLKYY
+16 CAYAQSFKSQGLKYN

-38 AVTGCTGKVPQ
+38 EVAGCTGKVPK

-70 QYAFDE
+70 ANAFDE

-89 SIGQF
+89 SIGWS
-94 AFRSSSI
+94 AFGSSSL
-101 ERIELPIGLE
+101 ESIELPIGLE

-118 SECKSL
+118 SEC
-124 KSVVLPNTIKIK
+124 
-136 SIGSYAFSETSLE
+136 
-149 SINLPIG
+149 
-156 LELIGGYAFYRCN
+156 N

-178 TIKSIGEYAFSG
+178 TIKSIGGNAFRES
-190 TSLESINLPI
+190 SLESIELPI
-200 GLECIE
+200 GLELIGG
-206 SYAFDACKSLKY
+206 YAFYGCKSLKY
-218 VYFPPSPLILGAHI
+218 VYFPPSPLELGDLC
-232 FYDCDNLIR
+232 FSDCDNLIR

-251 YGSNPFSSSPIDKQL
+251 YGYNPFSSSPIDKQL

-279 VWKIYKAMQEWQK
+279 VCKIYKAMQEWQK
-292 KKPYETVD
+292 KKPFETVD

-313 KLQQFVHQFKDQ
+313 KLQQFVSQFKDQ
-325 YVKEESAKAN
+325 YVKEQSANAN

-348 VYSLESK
+348 VYSLKSK

-362 SVPTTEKDFFKDNFG
+362 SVPASEKEFFKDKFDP
-377 SAKVMPTYCLKDDT
+377 AKVMPTYCLKDDT
-391 LALASVSV
+391 LAVASVSV

-410 MIEEAMA
+410 MIEEPMA

-564 QSEVCFPISRLYAE
+564 QPEVCFPISRLYSE

-586 TVVFMAACFSGSQR
+586 TVVFMDACFSGSQR

-637 PYREKGHGMF
+637 PYREKGHGIF

>member
-16 CAYAQSFKSQGLKYY
+16 CAYAQSFKSQGLKYN

-38 AVTGCTGKVPQ
+38 EVAGCTGKVPK

-70 QYAFDE
+70 ANAFDE

-89 SIGQF
+89 SIGWG
-94 AFRSSSI
+94 AFGSSSL
-101 ERIELPIGLE
+101 ESIELPIGLE
-111 SIEAYAF
+111 IIEAYAF

-124 KSVVLPNTIKIK
+124 KSVVLPNTIK
-136 SIGSYAFSETSLE
+136 SIGGSAFRESSLE
-149 SINLPIG
+149 SIELPIG
-156 LELIGGYAFYRCN
+156 LELIGGYAFY
-169 SLKSVVLPN
+169 
-178 TIKSIGEYAFSG
+178 G
-190 TSLESINLPI
+190 
-200 GLECIE
+200 
-206 SYAFDACKSLKY
+206 CKSLKY
-218 VYFPPSPLILGAHI
+218 VYFPPSPLELGDLC
-232 FYDCDNLIR
+232 FSDCDNLIR

-251 YGSNPFSSSPIDKQL
+251 YGYNPFSSSPIDKQL

-313 KLQQFVHQFKDQ
+313 KLQQFVSQFKDQ
-325 YVKEESAKAN
+325 YVKEQSANAN

-348 VYSLESK
+348 VYSLKSK

-362 SVPTTEKDFFKDNFG
+362 SVPASEKEFFKDKFDP
-377 SAKVMPTYCLKDDT
+377 AKVMPTYCLKDDT

-410 MIEEAMA
+410 MIEEPMA

-457 SGTKAN
+457 SEIKSN

-511 ATFGVMLSAL
+511 ATFGVMLSAI

-564 QSEVCFPISRLYAE
+564 QPEVCFPISRLYSE

-586 TVVFMAACFSGSQR
+586 TVVFMDACFSGSQR

-696 VGMDWRK
+696 FGMDWRK

>member
-16 CAYAQSFKSQGLKYY
+16 CAYAQSFKSQGLKYN

-38 AVTGCTGKVPQ
+38 EVAGCTGKVPK

-70 QYAFDE
+70 ANAFDE

-89 SIGQF
+89 SIGWG
-94 AFRSSSI
+94 AFGSSSL
-101 ERIELPIGLE
+101 ESIELPIGLE
-111 SIEAYAF
+111 IIEAYAF

-124 KSVVLPNTIKIK
+124 KSVVLPNTIK
-136 SIGSYAFSETSLE
+136 SIGGSAFRESSLE
-149 SINLPIG
+149 SIELPIG
-156 LELIGGYAFYRCN
+156 LELIGGYAFY
-169 SLKSVVLPN
+169 
-178 TIKSIGEYAFSG
+178 G
-190 TSLESINLPI
+190 
-200 GLECIE
+200 
-206 SYAFDACKSLKY
+206 CKSLKY
-218 VYFPPSPLILGAHI
+218 VYFPPSPLELGDLC
-232 FYDCDNLIR
+232 FSDCDNLIR

-251 YGSNPFSSSPIDKQL
+251 YGYNPFSSSPIDKQL

-313 KLQQFVHQFKDQ
+313 KLQQFVSQFKDQ
-325 YVKEESAKAN
+325 YVKEQSANAN

-348 VYSLESK
+348 VYSLKSK

-362 SVPTTEKDFFKDNFG
+362 SVPASEKEFFKDKFDP
-377 SAKVMPTYCLKDDT
+377 AKVMPTYCLKDDT

-410 MIEEAMA
+410 MIEEPMA

-511 ATFGVMLSAL
+511 ATFGVMLSAI

-564 QSEVCFPISRLYAE
+564 QLEVCFPISRLYAE

-586 TVVFMAACFSGSQR
+586 TVVFMDACFSGSQR

-624 VVFSAASGDETAY
+624 VVLSAASGDETAY

>member
-16 CAYAQSFKSQGLKYY
+16 CAYAQSFESGELKYN
-31 VIGDNSV
+31 VVGDNSV
-38 AVTGCTGKVPQ
+38 EVAGFTSANKENTH
-49 NVTIPSTVSNGG
+49 VTIPSAVSNGG
-61 KTYIVERIG
+61 KTYTVERVG
-70 QYAFDE
+70 EHAFSNYYYSDMNA
-76 PGLLSVVLPNTIK
+76 PRLVSVVLPNTIK
-89 SIGQF
+89 SIGKE
-94 AFRSSSI
+94 AFYKSGIESI
-101 ERIELPIGLE
+101 KLPIGLE
-111 SIEAYAF
+111 RIEDYAF
-118 SECKSL
+118 KEC
-124 KSVVLPNTIKIK
+124 
-136 SIGSYAFSETSLE
+136 
-149 SINLPIG
+149 
-156 LELIGGYAFYRCN
+156 R
-169 SLKSVVLPN
+169 
-178 TIKSIGEYAFSG
+178 
-190 TSLESINLPI
+190 
-200 GLECIE
+200 
-206 SYAFDACKSLKY
+206 SLKY
-218 VYFPPSPLILGAHI
+218 VYFPPSPLELGSGCFRECSNFI
-232 FYDCDNLIR
+232 N
-241 QEGFH
+241 QEGYH
-246 PGIKS
+246 AGITRTGNYPS
-251 YGSNPFSSSPIDKQL
+251 LCFYQSPIDKQL

-279 VWKIYKAMQEWQK
+279 VCKIYKAMQEWQK
-292 KKPYETVD
+292 KKPFETVD
-300 QWRTRVTDQARER
+300 QWRTRVTNQAREK
-313 KLQQFVHQFKDQ
+313 KLQQFVSQFKEQ
-325 YVKEESAKAN
+325 YVKEQSANAK
-335 PQFTISLYDDDYN
+335 PSFTISLYDDDYN

-355 RYGVVYV
+355 GYGVVYV
-362 SVPTTEKDFFKDNFG
+362 SVPTAEKDFFKDNFG
-377 SAKVMPTYCLKDDT
+377 SAKVTPTYCVKDDN
-391 LALASVSV
+391 LALASIAV
-399 QIGQKTYKTLD
+399 QIGQKTYKTPD
-410 MIEEAMA
+410 MIEEPMA
-417 NDFASMDLPPL
+417 NDLASMDLPPL
-428 EINLNDKESSTP
+428 EINLQDNESSTP
-440 VIRTVS
+440 VIKTVA

-457 SGTKAN
+457 SEIKSN

-478 PSVSFAENDMEV
+478 PRVSFAENDMEV

-521 SDLKDIAEAYN
+521 NDLKDIAEAYN

-537 LFYYAGHGFPDEK
+537 LFYYSGHGIPDEK

-556 LPVDADGK
+556 LPADADGK
-564 QSEVCFPISRLYAE
+564 QPEVCFPISRLYSE

-586 TVVFMAACFSGSQR
+586 TVVFMDACFSGSQR

>member
-16 CAYAQSFKSQGLKYY
+16 CAYAQSFKSQGLKYN

-38 AVTGCTGKVPQ
+38 EVAGCTGKVPH
-49 NVTIPSTVSNGG
+49 NLTIPSTVSNGG
-61 KTYIVERIG
+61 KTYLVERIG
-70 QYAFDE
+70 ANAFDE

-89 SIGQF
+89 SIGWS
-94 AFRSSSI
+94 AFGSSSL
-101 ERIELPIGLE
+101 ESIELPIGLE

-124 KSVVLPNTIKIK
+124 KSVVLPNTIK
-136 SIGSYAFSETSLE
+136 SIGGNAFRESSLE
-149 SINLPIG
+149 SIELPIG
-156 LELIGGYAFYRCN
+156 LELIGGYAFY
-169 SLKSVVLPN
+169 
-178 TIKSIGEYAFSG
+178 G
-190 TSLESINLPI
+190 
-200 GLECIE
+200 
-206 SYAFDACKSLKY
+206 CKSLKY
-218 VYFPPSPLILGAHI
+218 VYFPPSPLELGDLC
-232 FYDCDNLIR
+232 FSDCDNLIR

-246 PGIKS
+246 PGINS
-251 YGSNPFSSSPIDKQL
+251 YGYNPFSSSPIDKQL

-279 VWKIYKAMQEWQK
+279 VCKIYKAMQEWQK

-300 QWRTRVTDQARER
+300 QWHTRVTDQARER
-313 KLQQFVHQFKDQ
+313 KLQQFVSQFKDQ
-325 YVKEESAKAN
+325 YVKEQSANAN

-348 VYSLESK
+348 VYSLKSK

-362 SVPTTEKDFFKDNFG
+362 SVPASEKEFFKDKFDP
-377 SAKVMPTYCLKDDT
+377 AKVMPTYCLKDDT

-410 MIEEAMA
+410 MIEEPMA

-511 ATFGVMLSAL
+511 ATFGVMLSAI

-564 QSEVCFPISRLYAE
+564 QPEVCFPISRLYSE

-586 TVVFMAACFSGSQR
+586 TVVFMDACFSGSQR

-637 PYREKGHGMF
+637 PYREKGHGIF

>member
-16 CAYAQSFKSQGLKYY
+16 CAYAQSFKSQGLKYN

-38 AVTGCTGKVPQ
+38 EVAGCTGKVPK
-49 NVTIPSTVSNGG
+49 NVTIPSTVSDGG

-70 QYAFDE
+70 ANAFDE

-89 SIGQF
+89 SIGWG
-94 AFRSSSI
+94 AFGSSSL
-101 ERIELPIGLE
+101 ESIELPIGLE
-111 SIEAYAF
+111 IIEAYAF

-124 KSVVLPNTIKIK
+124 KSVVLPNTIK
-136 SIGSYAFSETSLE
+136 SIGGSAFRESSLE
-149 SINLPIG
+149 SIELPIG
-156 LELIGGYAFYRCN
+156 LELIGGYAFY
-169 SLKSVVLPN
+169 
-178 TIKSIGEYAFSG
+178 G
-190 TSLESINLPI
+190 
-200 GLECIE
+200 
-206 SYAFDACKSLKY
+206 CKSLKY
-218 VYFPPSPLILGAHI
+218 VYFPPSPLELGDLC
-232 FYDCDNLIR
+232 FSDCDNLIR

-251 YGSNPFSSSPIDKQL
+251 YGYNPFSSSPIDKQL

-313 KLQQFVHQFKDQ
+313 KLQQFVSQFKDQ
-325 YVKEESAKAN
+325 YVKEQSANAN

-348 VYSLESK
+348 VYSLKSK

-362 SVPTTEKDFFKDNFG
+362 SVPTTEKDFFKDKFDP
-377 SAKVMPTYCLKDDT
+377 AKVMPTYCLKDDT

-410 MIEEAMA
+410 MIEEPMA

-511 ATFGVMLSAL
+511 ATFGVMLSAI

-564 QSEVCFPISRLYAE
+564 QLEVCFPISRLYSE

-586 TVVFMAACFSGSQR
+586 TVVFMDACFSGSQR

>member
-1 MKTTI
+1 
-6 LTLLL
+6 
-11 NTFIV
+11 
-16 CAYAQSFKSQGLKYY
+16 
-31 VIGDNSV
+31 
-38 AVTGCTGKVPQ
+38 
-49 NVTIPSTVSNGG
+49 
-61 KTYIVERIG
+61 
-70 QYAFDE
+70 
-76 PGLLSVVLPNTIK
+76 
-89 SIGQF
+89 
-94 AFRSSSI
+94 
-101 ERIELPIGLE
+101 
-111 SIEAYAF
+111 
-118 SECKSL
+118 
-124 KSVVLPNTIKIK
+124 
-136 SIGSYAFSETSLE
+136 
-149 SINLPIG
+149 
-156 LELIGGYAFYRCN
+156 
-169 SLKSVVLPN
+169 
-178 TIKSIGEYAFSG
+178 
-190 TSLESINLPI
+190 
-200 GLECIE
+200 
-206 SYAFDACKSLKY
+206 
-218 VYFPPSPLILGAHI
+218 
-232 FYDCDNLIR
+232 
-241 QEGFH
+241 
-246 PGIKS
+246 
-251 YGSNPFSSSPIDKQL
+251 
-266 DSDEIKRTFSYNY
+266 
-279 VWKIYKAMQEWQK
+279 MQEWQK
-292 KKPYETVD
+292 KKPFETVD

-564 QSEVCFPISRLYAE
+564 QPEVCFPISRLYSE

-586 TVVFMAACFSGSQR
+586 TVVFMDACFSGSQR

-637 PYREKGHGMF
+637 PYREKGHGIF

>member
-178 TIKSIGEYAFSG
+178 TIKSIGEDAFEQS
-190 TSLESINLPI
+190 SLESIKLPI

-251 YGSNPFSSSPIDKQL
+251 YGSNPFSSSPIDKQF
-266 DSDEIKRTFSYNY
+266 DSGEITRTFSYNY
-279 VWKIYKAMQEWQK
+279 VCKIYKAMQEWQK

-362 SVPTTEKDFFKDNFG
+362 SVPASEKDFFKDKFDP
-377 SAKVMPTYCLKDDT
+377 AKVMPTYCLKDDT

-399 QIGQKTYKTLD
+399 QIGQKTYKTPD
-410 MIEEAMA
+410 MIEEPMA

-428 EINLNDKESSTP
+428 EINLNDKASYTP

-521 SDLKDIAEAYN
+521 NDLKDIAEAYN

-564 QSEVCFPISRLYAE
+564 QLEVCFPISRLYSE

-586 TVVFMAACFSGSQR
+586 TVVFMDACFSGSQR

-609 GVAIKAKEEKLHGNL
+609 GVAIKAKEEMLHGNL